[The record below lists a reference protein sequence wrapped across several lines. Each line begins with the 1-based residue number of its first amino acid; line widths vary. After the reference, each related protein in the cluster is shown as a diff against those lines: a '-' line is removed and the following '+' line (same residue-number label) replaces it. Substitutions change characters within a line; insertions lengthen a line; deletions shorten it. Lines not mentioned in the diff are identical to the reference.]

1 MSVSRFLLLLT
12 CSFSALAAQTSTV
25 TLNVDNDGIYGIDQD
40 YTSGLF
46 LSYTS
51 GAVSPNWWS
60 KPLSLSAWGAAS
72 LDKWEISVGHKMWT
86 PSDITLET
94 PQPNERPYAGLL
106 HGEFS
111 YISLHPQQAQRFN
124 LLIGTTGESSLSEE
138 AQRIVHS
145 ITKSDDP
152 NGWAYQVEDKVVGS
166 VGYLSHFN
174 LIRRRFTL
182 STDFEISNVSEINVG
197 NYRSDAATGFMVRW
211 GQDLAGN
218 FGSAQISVENPFKAG
233 MIGASDYGWFLFGG
247 IEGRYRFNDITIEGN
262 RPLEGL
268 EHPASYY
275 EVTLEPWQATA
286 VAGAAWYSRHFGFTF
301 TTTANT
307 SEYKQDKKS
316 LHGTGGVSFYA
327 FF

>member
-1 MSVSRFLLLLT
+1 MNLLRTLPLLLL
-12 CSFSALAAQTSTV
+12 SFSAFGSQHSTL
-25 TLNVDNDGIYGIDQD
+25 TLGVDNDGVYGVDQD
-40 YTSGLF
+40 YTSGIF

-51 GAVSPNWWS
+51 PAITPTRWTR
-60 KPLSLSAWGAAS
+60 PLSLSAWGAAS
-72 LDKWEISVGHKMWT
+72 LDKWEVSIGHKMWT

-94 PQPNERPYAGLL
+94 PQPNERPYAGFL
-106 HGEFS
+106 HTEFN

-124 LLIGTTGESSLSEE
+124 LTIGTTGEDALSED
-138 AQRIVHS
+138 AQKIVHS

-182 STDFEISNVSEINVG
+182 STDIEISNISELNIG

-211 GQDLAGN
+211 GQDLADN

-247 IEGRYRFNDITIEGN
+247 IEGRYRFNDITLEGS
-262 RPLEGL
+262 RPLNDL
-268 EHPASYY
+268 DHPANYY
-275 EVTLEPWQATA
+275 EVTLQPWQATA
-286 VAGAAWYSRHFGFTF
+286 VVGAAWYSRHFGFTF
-301 TTTANT
+301 TTTATT
-307 SEYKQDKKS
+307 SEFKQDQNS
-316 LHGTGGVSFYA
+316 VHGTGAASFYA